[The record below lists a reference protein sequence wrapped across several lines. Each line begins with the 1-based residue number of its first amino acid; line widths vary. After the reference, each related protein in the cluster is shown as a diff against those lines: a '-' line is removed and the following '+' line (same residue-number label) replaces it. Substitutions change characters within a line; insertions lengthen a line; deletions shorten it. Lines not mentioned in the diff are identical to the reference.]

1 MARSDQ
7 TNLVNRTIFTPKVWH
22 AAMAGAA
29 PRGRPE
35 GGRDRG
41 SGCSG
46 PGRRRSNRRAGRLY
60 TGFGTL
66 SGDLGK
72 VAEAVTSFA
81 FGRVHLYLL
90 PGMWVA
96 RPGRRT
102 GAPHPGT
109 PTCPV
114 NGRASVP
121 VPGEEL
127 QPDRGQ
133 NSLLTRHDVR
143 KVHVRELQAD
153 FLAADSRPDRGP
165 GVDRLAV
172 TRLQLEDKGHQ
183 FRLRLVD
190 PEVKAPV
197 RRPPVTGTGSR
208 APLPH
213 EVPG

>member
-1 MARSDQ
+1 MAARSSSAPTQ
-7 TNLVNRTIFTPKVWH
+7 KGVGIVARVVLVL
-22 AAMAGAA
+22 AAVV
-29 PRGRPE
+29 PTDE
-35 GGRDRG
+35 LD
-41 SGCSG
+41 
-46 PGRRRSNRRAGRLY
+46 RLY

-109 PTCPV
+109 PTRPV

-197 RRPPVTGTGSR
+197 R
-208 APLPH
+208 ALQ
-213 EVPG
+213 